1 MEPKINCLIKATCS
15 TPCVLTPEYVYLPVG
30 LNHLIYRTLLFPLNL
45 LSQLVRQFISVENNS
60 AQVGASRVIRFL
72 TASAHRAADG

>member
-15 TPCVLTPEYVYLPVG
+15 TPCVLAPEYVYLPVG

-72 TASAHRAADG
+72 TVSAHRAADG